1 MSDGCEQVIYS
12 FSRLS
17 AFNTCPYSYNI
28 CYNEDDRGEESVYTF
43 LGSSV
48 HEIVEDLQQGKITN
62 DEALIK
68 FIDKVDDCDLLGLEF
83 ISETTKQKYIENI
96 SHFIVNFK
104 PMEGQFFIEEEI
116 LVEINGYLL
125 KGFIDIYFKNNN
137 EIVILDYKTSS
148 KFAKRDLIPNGRQLV
163 LYAIALEQMYPDCK
177 VVAIGWDM
185 LKYVEVQG
193 TRGPKLIERRD
204 LSGEDYKE
212 ALVYHTFNEETKQE
226 CINYIVDTIQKIES
240 ATEYPPLDINKEYF
254 YCSNLCGYK
263 NQCIY
268 FNER

>member
-1 MSDGCEQVIYS
+1 
-12 FSRLS
+12 
-17 AFNTCPYSYNI
+17 
-28 CYNEDDRGEESVYTF
+28 
-43 LGSSV
+43 
-48 HEIVEDLQQGKITN
+48 
-62 DEALIK
+62 
-68 FIDKVDDCDLLGLEF
+68 
-83 ISETTKQKYIENI
+83 
-96 SHFIVNFK
+96 
-104 PMEGQFFIEEEI
+104 MEGQFFIEEEI

-212 ALVYHTFNEETKQE
+212 ALVYHTFNEETK
-226 CINYIVDTIQKIES
+226 IFAFWDKSSRNYSNDLYIVPAGEVDYNLYGQAKYNPGNGNAFRFDNNNNQLALSNRKKSNSKGIIVTII
-240 ATEYPPLDINKEYF
+240 AVIINTIPANKM
-254 YCSNLCGYK
+254 
-263 NQCIY
+263 
-268 FNER
+268 

>member
-1 MSDGCEQVIYS
+1 MNLFEAIPANLFSIFNSKNREIYVNTLFALRQS
-12 FSRLS
+12 FKQELSIEKENLIHQLANTLHQDLLNLDLEDDEELNGKKIGRDALTLARFIVKRLAETGWIEFEYGVDTS
-17 AFNTCPYSYNI
+17 FKEYITLSPYSI
-28 CYNEDDRGEESVYTF
+28 
-43 LGSSV
+43 
-48 HEIVEDLQQGKITN
+48 KI
-62 DEALIK
+62 
-68 FIDKVDDCDLLGLEF
+68 
-83 ISETTKQKYIENI
+83 
-96 SHFIVNFK
+96 
-104 PMEGQFFIEEEI
+104 
-116 LVEINGYLL
+116 IN
-125 KGFIDIYFKNNN
+125 
-137 EIVILDYKTSS
+137 T
-148 KFAKRDLIPNGRQLV
+148 